1 MGQCM
6 PQGGGAAHRLLGPC
20 LRDYLAC
27 ASTVFP
33 PPAPLFSFQ
42 TPIHTHWFHLLLAL
56 QLFKVCGAHTMHSMA
71 SIREIYVGSKV
82 THFKRIQAAT
92 GIAFKDMLFFD
103 NESWNIKVGEGG
115 GLDRF
120 LQEGGE
126 MRDGVAH
133 RLHRKS
139 LGLHVPG
146 SVAGV
151 DPRYSP
157 QVAGTPLPLHVLVC

>member
-1 MGQCM
+1 MSPGPSTRSGPMHASRWGCCTS
-6 PQGGGAAHRLLGPC
+6 PAGAC

-42 TPIHTHWFHLLLAL
+42 TPTHTHRFYLLLAL

-115 GLDRF
+115 G
-120 LQEGGE
+120 
-126 MRDGVAH
+126 
-133 RLHRKS
+133 S
-139 LGLHVPG
+139 
-146 SVAGV
+146 
-151 DPRYSP
+151 
-157 QVAGTPLPLHVLVC
+157 